1 MSLFDTRW
9 NKLRSEMCWASLGMS
24 LLAPR
29 IEMKEEE
36 GAWIKLV
43 YSVGFRSGILKSLV
57 KDSFMP
63 HKLEEVQDNNLRE
76 VRFSLNRRQ
85 FIYYYYLLL

>member
-1 MSLFDTRW
+1 
-9 NKLRSEMCWASLGMS
+9 MCWASLGMS

-63 HKLEEVQDNNLRE
+63 HKLEEV
-76 VRFSLNRRQ
+76 
-85 FIYYYYLLL
+85 